1 MALRES
7 AAVKQVTT
15 RASDLGVPL
24 EDYIVLEQNPDGTV
38 LLGPDT
44 SWEAMK
50 RRLGGEDVS
59 QEEFDRVFGDL
70 PTDDEG

>member
-7 AAVKQVTT
+7 AAVKQVTR
-15 RASDLGVPL
+15 RAGDLGVP

-59 QEEFDRVFGDL
+59 QKEFDRVFGDL
-70 PTDDEG
+70 PSDDEG